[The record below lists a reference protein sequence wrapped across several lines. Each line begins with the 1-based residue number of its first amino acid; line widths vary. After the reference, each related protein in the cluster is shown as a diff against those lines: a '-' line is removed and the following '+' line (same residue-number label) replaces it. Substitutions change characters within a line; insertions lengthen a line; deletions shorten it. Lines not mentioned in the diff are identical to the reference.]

1 MTTIIGTMPLH
12 LGTAGLITDEHL
24 TQHTAAI
31 TVAPH
36 QILIH
41 GHEAHTF
48 D

>member
-12 LGTAGLITDEHL
+12 PGTAGLTTDEYL

-31 TVAPH
+31 TGAPH
-36 QILIH
+36 QVLID
-41 GHEAHTF
+41 GHETHTI

>member
-1 MTTIIGTMPLH
+1 MTTIIGTMPVRP
-12 LGTAGLITDEHL
+12 GTAGLTTDEYL

-41 GHEAHTF
+41 GHEAHIF